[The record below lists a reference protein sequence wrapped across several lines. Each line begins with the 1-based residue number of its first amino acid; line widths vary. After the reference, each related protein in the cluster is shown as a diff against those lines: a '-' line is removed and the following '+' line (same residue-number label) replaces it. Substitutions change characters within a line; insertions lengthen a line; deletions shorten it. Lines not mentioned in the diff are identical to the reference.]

1 MEKLLV
7 FIGYDS
13 REDIAYEVCRHS
25 IIRRSSVPVEVIPVK
40 HRKLREQQL
49 FWRPWM
55 VRGDGQMVDCVDG
68 MPFST
73 EFSHT
78 RFLVPELAKKKV
90 RTGFCLFV
98 DCDFLF
104 LDDFNNLFRLAD
116 PQYAVQCRKFQFH
129 PASDKKMDGM
139 VQSSYDKKLWSS
151 MCLWNLDHWGTHALT
166 PTVVNRESG
175 RWLHQF
181 SWLQENNIGE
191 LPEAWNCITGDDDV
205 PKAVHYTEGGPWF
218 EGYEKCP
225 YGHLWLQEKEHLRNS
240 L

>member
-1 MEKLLV
+1 
-7 FIGYDS
+7 
-13 REDIAYEVCRHS
+13 
-25 IIRRSSVPVEVIPVK
+25 
-40 HRKLREQQL
+40 
-49 FWRPWM
+49 
-55 VRGDGQMVDCVDG
+55 
-68 MPFST
+68 
-73 EFSHT
+73 
-78 RFLVPELAKKKV
+78 
-90 RTGFCLFV
+90 
-98 DCDFLF
+98 
-104 LDDFNNLFRLAD
+104 
-116 PQYAVQCRKFQFH
+116 
-129 PASDKKMDGM
+129 
-139 VQSSYDKKLWSS
+139 